1 MGNVVY
7 ICTDGQ
13 CQGPGDLRQ
22 TESEVGAIL
31 QLRKSPL
38 TTLLRQVKT
47 VGLGGDV
54 LSHGGIVLAP
64 LATRPFNPDGI
75 SEAQRW
81 DENGTAVGWTDSS
94 LETTKHALR
103 PAVHE
108 GRDDLFDG
116 RFTTR
121 KHHGALHS
129 TGRMHERG
137 MLVNPLDPRQHLR
150 TRSLSIFP
158 GDTTVDSD
166 TSR

>member
-1 MGNVVY
+1 M
-7 ICTDGQ
+7 
-13 CQGPGDLRQ
+13 
-22 TESEVGAIL
+22 
-31 QLRKSPL
+31 
-38 TTLLRQVKT
+38 KT
-47 VGLGGDV
+47 VVLGGDA

-64 LATRPFNPDGI
+64 LAARPFNPDGI
-75 SEAQRW
+75 SEGQRW
-81 DENGTAVGWTDSS
+81 DENGNAIGWADSP

-108 GRDDLFDG
+108 GRDDLLDG

-129 TGRMHERG
+129 TGRVHERG
-137 MLVNPLDPRQHLR
+137 MLVNPFDSRQHLR